1 MNIIN
6 NSQSIGT
13 LSKDLILNTLG
24 KIYIR
29 VEDRY
34 YELNFKD
41 TKSDEKLESV
51 TEVDKTDSDI
61 VITRSISDIEYPG
74 DNKFIIT
81 TEGRFYI
88 TQNNKYRN
96 VTPRNNEQTVNNDVT
111 ITSLTNV
118 DVTGKL
124 QGDNLVLDFST
135 GEIRANKLVVNELMS
150 NTTNNT
156 YVSGSGK
163 LYIGPELNISD
174 IDYDEHG
181 FVYFIPTS
189 DINVDLF
196 PINEYVTDD
205 NESFVAEIL
214 EVTSEYIKT
223 RLISGDPESATK
235 LILKGDYIEYHPKWK
250 SIYNKLQNI
259 RFDNILS
266 SGEYLDLEFVT
277 ISSDV
282 DIKLKAGTF
291 IKCLKDCNITVDVNN
306 SIRNYKLIS
315 GMLYLLTNDNCY
327 NLFNSIL
334 FFDTKEEFYENA
346 PSDSDLA
353 FIKET
358 EQLYYK
364 GLFIGGKKQ
373 EAELPPNFKIETAT
387 DGAIIVYKNG
397 V

>member
-1 MNIIN
+1 M
-6 NSQSIGT
+6 
-13 LSKDLILNTLG
+13 K
-24 KIYIR
+24 K
-29 VEDRY
+29 
-34 YELNFKD
+34 
-41 TKSDEKLESV
+41 KSHKM
-51 TEVDKTDSDI
+51 
-61 VITRSISDIEYPG
+61 
-74 DNKFIIT
+74 
-81 TEGRFYI
+81 
-88 TQNNKYRN
+88 
-96 VTPRNNEQTVNNDVT
+96 
-111 ITSLTNV
+111 
-118 DVTGKL
+118 
-124 QGDNLVLDFST
+124 LVLL
-135 GEIRANKLVVNELMS
+135 LVLLFVPGIFISCKKEETQEL
-150 NTTNNT
+150 TERQKAWIT
-156 YVSGSGK
+156 
-163 LYIGPELNISD
+163 D
-174 IDYDEHG
+174 IDGQMREAFSKAAG
-181 FVYFIPTS
+181 
-189 DINVDLF
+189 
-196 PINEYVTDD
+196 INEYVTDD

-291 IKCLKDCNITVDVNN
+291 IKCLKDCNITVDVNT

-334 FFDTKEEFYENA
+334 FFNTKEEFYENA

-397 V
+397 I